1 MPDFFPVSSKEKR
14 SSATNFYNNFMGN
27 VDFKVEPSKFKDDN
41 LLRVGSPNIHFK
53 QHESGNVLLNSPPQ
67 KSYLRRTIKTE
78 ADEMHT
84 DQVKSDK
91 PQAKLFR
98 QSFNNLAVRKF

>member
-1 MPDFFPVSSKEKR
+1 MPDFFPVSSKDKR

-27 VDFKVEPSKFKDDN
+27 ADLKVEPSKFKDDN

-53 QHESGNVLLNSPPQ
+53 QNESGNVLLSSPTQ

-78 ADEMHT
+78 ADEIHT
-84 DQVKSDK
+84 DQVKLEK
-91 PQAKLFR
+91 HQPKFFR
-98 QSFNNLAVRKF
+98 QSFAVRKF